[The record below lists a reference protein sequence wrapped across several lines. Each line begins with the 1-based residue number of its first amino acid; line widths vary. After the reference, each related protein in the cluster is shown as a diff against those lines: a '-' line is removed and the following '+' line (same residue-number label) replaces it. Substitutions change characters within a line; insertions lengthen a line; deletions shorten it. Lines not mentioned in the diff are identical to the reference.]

1 MPNSIPASKT
11 FAKHLRPHGDGDDV
25 VLDAPVSEGFLWAHI
40 HWEDSEGLSWLKDRS
55 GLQLDIVEAL
65 LAPDTRPR
73 CTVFKTVNGD
83 GAFINLRGVN
93 LNAGASPEDMIS
105 IRIWVEKGRV
115 ISVWKRSLRAVADLV
130 EGIER
135 GQGPASPD
143 DLIAKLA
150 LRLADRAEPVVATL
164 NETVDR
170 MEEDVLAGHPNRAFR
185 VELAELRRTAIV
197 LRRFMFPQRDAL
209 STLEIED
216 LEWLTE
222 KGRVRLREATDR
234 IIRLS
239 EELDAIRDRAIVVH
253 DQVVEASGEVMN
265 RSMLVLSVVA
275 AIFLP
280 LGLLTGLLGINV
292 GGIPGEHTSW
302 AFWAVCALLAGTT
315 VFQLWLYKKLRLI

>member
-1 MPNSIPASKT
+1 M
-11 FAKHLRPHGDGDDV
+11 
-25 VLDAPVSEGFLWAHI
+25 
-40 HWEDSEGLSWLKDRS
+40 
-55 GLQLDIVEAL
+55 
-65 LAPDTRPR
+65 
-73 CTVFKTVNGD
+73 
-83 GAFINLRGVN
+83 
-93 LNAGASPEDMIS
+93 
-105 IRIWVEKGRV
+105 
-115 ISVWKRSLRAVADLV
+115 
-130 EGIER
+130 
-135 GQGPASPD
+135 
-143 DLIAKLA
+143 
-150 LRLADRAEPVVATL
+150 ADRAEPVVATL

-222 KGRVRLREATDR
+222 KGRARIREATDR

-253 DQVVEASGEVMN
+253 DQVVEARGEVMN